1 MSSSKYDPNEVT
13 GGVYAVGNVKIAGE
27 LGTGKIFDI
36 TYPVPIPALTDT
48 LIKETASS
56 SFHSLA
62 VDSEGKIW
70 SWGNNEFS
78 ALGRLDEPAI
88 PAIIS
93 HTSIMYTKFKKI
105 ACGNTFSMAISSKG
119 LLHTWGAFISS
130 ENAIIGYL
138 PTREKQEYPRIVHS
152 LAKLNIIDIAAGAS
166 HCLALTDKGT
176 VYSWGCG
183 DQSQLGRPTK
193 NQADGLLPKPITCLK
208 NIVSISCGAS
218 HSFAINQKGQVYA
231 WGLNQYQ
238 QCGLVEIEEGEG
250 VLGNP
255 TVDVPALVPYF
266 NDAPIRVRSIAAGEA
281 HSIALLKNNRLVVF
295 GRCDKGQL
303 GTPVYNNYTYYG
315 SMRSVE
321 TDQIYVI
328 GYPIENLW
336 RCGENIIKVVCGNN
350 HTLILTD
357 EGSTYGF
364 GDSSHCQLGA
374 HARESLF
381 LPTPLPN
388 ELPKVVHASAGDQSS
403 LFVVAT

>member
-1 MSSSKYDPNEVT
+1 VT
-13 GGVYAVGNVKIAGE
+13 GHVYALGNVKIAGE
-27 LGTGKIFDI
+27 LGAGNIVDI
-36 TYPVPIPALTDT
+36 TYPVPIPALIST

-62 VDSEGKIW
+62 LDNNGKIW
-70 SWGNNEFS
+70 SWGKNEFG
-78 ALGRLDEPAI
+78 AIGRFGDPII

-93 HTSIMYTKFKKI
+93 HVSLMYTKFKKV

-119 LLHTWGAFISS
+119 LLHTWGTFISS

-138 PTREKQEYPRIVHS
+138 PTREKQEHPRIVHS

-166 HCLALTDKGT
+166 HCLALTDTGT

-193 NQADGLLPKPITCLK
+193 NQEEGLLPKPITCLK
-208 NIVSISCGAS
+208 DIVSISCGTN

-238 QCGLVEIEEGEG
+238 QCGLVEKEEGEG
-250 VLGNP
+250 VLGDP
-255 TVDVPALVPYF
+255 MVDVPALVPYF
-266 NDAPIRVRSIAAGEA
+266 NDASVRVQSIAAGEA
-281 HSIALLKNNRLVVF
+281 HSIALLKNNKLVVF
-295 GRCDKGQL
+295 GRCDMGQL
-303 GTPVYNNYTYYG
+303 GIPIYNNNTYYG
-315 SMRSVE
+315 SMKFAK
-321 TDQIYVI
+321 TNQIYVI

-336 RCGENIIKVVCGNN
+336 RCERNIIKVVCGTN

-357 EGSTYGF
+357 QGFTYGF

-374 HARESLF
+374 HNRETLF
-381 LPTPLPN
+381 LPTPLSH
-388 ELPKVVHASAGDQSS
+388 ELPQIIHASAGDQSS
-403 LFVVAT
+403 LFVIAT